1 MIKLKKS
8 VLELVNKAK
17 KEINNLTVEECIR
30 LHPYENNLFIDL
42 RDIREIE
49 KSEWVLRDRNVP
61 RGILEF
67 RVDLKSPYHKDFFNK
82 NFHFTFYCTFVW
94 RCMLATR
101 ATNEIGLLNTVQ
113 YLRRIYSMVIVK

>member
-8 VLELVNKAK
+8 VLELVNEAK

-49 KSEWVLRDRNVP
+49 KPGHVLRARNVQ
-61 RGILEF
+61 RGMLEF
-67 RVDLKSPYHKDFFNK
+67 RVDRPQES
-82 NFHFTFYCTFVW
+82 V
-94 RCMLATR
+94 
-101 ATNEIGLLNTVQ
+101 
-113 YLRRIYSMVIVK
+113 S